1 MKARD
6 KTKERLLEGHREIR
20 TARQLYMA
28 LGILSLVIAST
39 VMYSVSVGVRVE
51 TVYVPQVHASMET
64 KIEAVLAHLWFEESF
79 TSDRPDMTL
88 AWEHMDRSEWYAR
101 AMLQGG
107 RSDEGTFVALD
118 DPEHRREVG
127 QLLELLARF
136 REIAQAR
143 VVLGSS
149 DAGIGS
155 DLDQEFDAVFEGFL
169 AQAAEV
175 ELHLQ
180 QHMEAEFGR
189 FKITQGILIGA
200 CVGFALLVAGLLRRL
215 RRREALALKA
225 ALLSEERLKLSLEAG
240 QMASWV
246 WDVRSDSVNGDR
258 RWEQL
263 FGRGPGVMKTVD
275 DLLAALHPDDRG
287 RVARSMDNAVVTG
300 NRLDTEYR
308 VLQPDG
314 TVCDVKAM
322 GIVMHNDAGEATVM
336 HGMCMDVTERT
347 QAKEQVQQEVQELE
361 RFNRLAV
368 SREQRMI
375 ELKRRINELLEA
387 AEKPP
392 AYDLAFAE
400 SQDEGRRNK
409 ESLTQRKA

>member
-175 ELHLQ
+175 ESHLQ
-180 QHMEAEFGR
+180 QHIRAEFSR
-189 FKITQGILIGA
+189 FKITQGALIGA
-200 CVGFALLVAGLLRRL
+200 CVGFALLVAVLFRRL

-275 DLLAALHPDDRG
+275 DLLAALQVQPREQRGDMCLRGVEGDVEAIRDLAIREVTRDEACDLQLPLGQLRQTIRRSRAHPCSSPLFRG
-287 RVARSMDNAVVTG
+287 VARSSRRSRGLSSPGLCGAAQSPRT
-300 NRLDTEYR
+300 
-308 VLQPDG
+308 
-314 TVCDVKAM
+314 CHA
-322 GIVMHNDAGEATVM
+322 ATSP
-336 HGMCMDVTERT
+336 
-347 QAKEQVQQEVQELE
+347 
-361 RFNRLAV
+361 LAA
-368 SREQRMI
+368 
-375 ELKRRINELLEA
+375 RR
-387 AEKPP
+387 
-392 AYDLAFAE
+392 
-400 SQDEGRRNK
+400 SCRRGRSPVPR
-409 ESLTQRKA
+409 

>member
-20 TARQLYMA
+20 TARQLYLA

-39 VMYSVSVGVRVE
+39 VMYSVSVSVTIE
-51 TVYVPQVHASMET
+51 TVYMPQVHASMET

-175 ELHLQ
+175 ESHLQ
-180 QHMEAEFGR
+180 QHIRAEFGR

-287 RVARSMDNAVVTG
+287 RVARSMDNAVVEG

>member
-20 TARQLYMA
+20 TARQLYLA

-39 VMYSVSVGVRVE
+39 VMYSVSVSVTIE
-51 TVYVPQVHASMET
+51 TVYMPQVHASMET
-64 KIEAVLAHLWFEESF
+64 KVEAVLAHLWFEESF

-175 ELHLQ
+175 ESHLQ
-180 QHMEAEFGR
+180 QHIRAEFGR

-287 RVARSMDNAVVTG
+287 RVARSMDNAVVEG